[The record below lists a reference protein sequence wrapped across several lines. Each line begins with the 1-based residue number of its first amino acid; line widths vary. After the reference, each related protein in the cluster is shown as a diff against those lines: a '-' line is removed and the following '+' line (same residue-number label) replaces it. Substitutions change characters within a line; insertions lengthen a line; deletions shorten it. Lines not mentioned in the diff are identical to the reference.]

1 MIFTIF
7 SKNVNFINIMK
18 LRFLI
23 FFLIVL
29 SCSETVNPEYYE
41 NWKLR
46 RKNALYAEDGFLN
59 LAGLYQI
66 EDGKHTMG
74 SAEGNDMLM
83 PNGFPDNFAEFTI
96 KDSLITFKYY
106 VPVLFENKL
115 ITDISYNYFE
125 DFNFFDRGS
134 FRWFVHVDSGVIGIR
149 LRNFNHPIQNISPF
163 VGIATQNH
171 FKGRWVVV
179 NNIFYE
185 LAFKNSTFP
194 DFLPK
199 SANYNTLNYLFTITH
214 NLRNPNWSVF
224 GEFQTFKNGAYSDEL
239 FKFGAAHLISKDIQ
253 ADLNIGGSL
262 KNTPSL
268 FYFNL
273 GFSKRFDWHIDITD
287 VELKQMKE
295 FKKNQKAQRK
305 AEKDSEKQARKSER
319 KGKTILDFF
328 KRGESSEK
336 KKVRKELK
344 DLKKESKKLNKE
356 TKRQNRA
363 DRKKNK

>member
-1 MIFTIF
+1 MIFTVF

-83 PNGFPDNFAEFTI
+83 PNGFPDNFAEFTV
-96 KDSLITFKYY
+96 KDSIITFKYY

-115 ITDISYNYFE
+115 ITDISYNFFE

-149 LRNFNHPIQNISPF
+149 LRNFNHPMLKSALEI
-163 VGIATQNH
+163 NH
-171 FKGRWVVV
+171 FTYSKRWIV
-179 NNIFYE
+179 N
-185 LAFKNSTFP
+185 A
-194 DFLPK
+194 
-199 SANYNTLNYLFTITH
+199 
-214 NLRNPNWSVF
+214 
-224 GEFQTFKNGAYSDEL
+224 TFKPFETPKKAIIPN
-239 FKFGAAHLISKDIQ
+239 FQ
-253 ADLNIGGSL
+253 GGSCL
-262 KNTPSL
+262 LYTSPSPRDL
-268 FYFNL
+268 
-273 GFSKRFDWHIDITD
+273 STSR
-287 VELKQMKE
+287 MP
-295 FKKNQKAQRK
+295 
-305 AEKDSEKQARKSER
+305 
-319 KGKTILDFF
+319 
-328 KRGESSEK
+328 SS
-336 KKVRKELK
+336 
-344 DLKKESKKLNKE
+344 
-356 TKRQNRA
+356 A
-363 DRKKNK
+363 